1 MITSK
6 SKSWYKIKR
15 IIPGALYEPLLDAY
29 HGLRKYQYKGSNVFC
44 PVCEQYSN
52 KFIPSGNVGICP
64 ACSSG
69 SRHRA
74 IYLFL
79 KRRTTFFTQKMKMLH
94 FAPEH
99 CFYKTFKL
107 QPNLSYISADLD
119 SPRAMVKV
127 DITRIP
133 YADDHFDIVISSH
146 VLEHIPD
153 DIKAMKELYRVA
165 NNRVESIHLAPID
178 YTRDKT
184 FEDVSID
191 TPEKKQQYYG
201 HHDHKRIYGKD
212 YAERLRSVGFIV
224 EVFEPLDYLSAA
236 EMMRYGVDITEKIYC
251 CTKTRMHKV

>member
-6 SKSWYKIKR
+6 SKSWYKIKSF
-15 IIPGALYEPLLDAY
+15 IPGTLYEPLLDAY
-29 HGLRKYQYKGSNVFC
+29 HGLRKYKYKGSNVFC
-44 PVCEQYSN
+44 PVCEEYSN

-99 CFYKTFKL
+99 CFYKTFKS
-107 QPNLSYISADLD
+107 QPNLSYTSADLD

-133 YADDHFDIVISSH
+133 YADNHFDVIISSH

-153 DIKAMKELYRVA
+153 DIKAMKELFRVA
-165 NNRVESIHLAPID
+165 NNRGWSIHLAPID
-178 YTRDKT
+178 YNRDKT
-184 FEDVSID
+184 FEDPSID
-191 TPEKKQQYYG
+191 TPEKKQEVYG
-201 HHDHKRIYGKD
+201 HHDHKRIYPGRVPSKRNT
-212 YAERLRSVGFIV
+212 A
-224 EVFEPLDYLSAA
+224 
-236 EMMRYGVDITEKIYC
+236 GVNVQQTA
-251 CTKTRMHKV
+251 KVA